1 MGWVRV
7 GLGAGVGVDSK
18 DALLAQPFCSV
29 SLGLPLPLSLPLPLP
44 LTPAPAPA
52 PTLPLRGSTGLSGHT
67 GGGA

>member
-52 PTLPLRGSTGLSGHT
+52 P
-67 GGGA
+67 